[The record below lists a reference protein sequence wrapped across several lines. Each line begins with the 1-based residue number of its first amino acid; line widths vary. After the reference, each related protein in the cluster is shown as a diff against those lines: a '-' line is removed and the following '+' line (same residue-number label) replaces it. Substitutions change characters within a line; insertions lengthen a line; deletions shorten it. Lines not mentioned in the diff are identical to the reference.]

1 MQIICLKSGF
11 KKYSGDFVD
20 IVLPFTNLRGGI
32 GLDWYVEYQCMDW
45 GSADTLRYAQN

>member
-11 KKYSGDFVD
+11 KKKYSGDFVD

-32 GLDWYVEYQCMDW
+32 GM
-45 GSADTLRYAQN
+45 